1 VTTQQNG
8 ATLSGTC
15 FQPLNDDKSV
25 AVLIISGSGPTDRD
39 GNSPLLPGKS
49 NTLLQLA
56 DSLAHYGIASLRY
69 DKRVIGKSKP
79 PPGTSEADMT
89 LNDIAADA
97 GAMYD
102 WLKTEGYKNLFIIG
116 HSEGSLIGLIIA
128 ADKNPNGFISVA
140 GAGRKASDIL
150 MEQLAEQFTPP
161 LAAELGKA
169 LDSLEQG
176 FTVKKINPSFAGLLR
191 PSVQPYMRSWLKQDP
206 KKLIGQL
213 HCPILILQGTNDLR

>member
-1 VTTQQNG
+1 MASLNKGSELPLVLYRNTGRNVEKVLPKVQTQTPIGYKSVEVTTQQNG

-97 GAMYD
+97 RRD
-102 WLKTEGYKNLFIIG
+102 
-116 HSEGSLIGLIIA
+116 
-128 ADKNPNGFISVA
+128 V
-140 GAGRKASDIL
+140 R
-150 MEQLAEQFTPP
+150 LAED
-161 LAAELGKA
+161 G
-169 LDSLEQG
+169 
-176 FTVKKINPSFAGLLR
+176 
-191 PSVQPYMRSWLKQDP
+191 SVIKPFYHRS
-206 KKLIGQL
+206 
-213 HCPILILQGTNDLR
+213 